1 MKRLNPEEGAMV
13 LNSDG
18 DNGITA
24 AGSATVLLAVPYDRS
39 SKFRR
44 AVFGTLGLLVL
55 AMLVCS
61 GIFVLHLLGLLCF
74 VIAAVFLFDSLF
86 TTQIIFA
93 ADRIVKQ
100 RWLFGEI
107 VVPVRRAVMT
117 RDQHFIRFCHGGT
130 VNRSE
135 RITIQLSMISARERD
150 AIGRVAAESYDIHL
164 AKAGKGAGESTSL
177 EGGATGRG
185 RKVSSMLLDEFGGTV
200 ATYRYAAWF
209 MLIFLA
215 IGIITIGVSDDFAG
229 VAPGLPAFWI
239 RLVFIGLTLAA
250 YPLLKRLNRAGDG
263 GDDGSS
269 LAEIAKL
276 PWNQRFKGLDNSA
289 TFSATLIASIAFLGF
304 LSLILFGNIIDLY
317 LFLIVAT
324 VYYLDFYPRL
334 SVWER
339 VSEGR
344 KEPSADSE
352 LTEPPL
358 ARRRSMQVSLVVM
371 GVLAMGSYGQSQNY
385 LYKSKKDCMD
395 DWGSEQSCQEPQ
407 AGSRYYRTGY
417 YYGPRYG
424 TMFRSGSNHSV
435 GVASVSRGGFG
446 SLASFHGSHG
456 G

>member
-1 MKRLNPEEGAMV
+1 MV
-13 LNSDG
+13 LHSDG
-18 DNGITA
+18 DNGTTSGAILTIPYNR
-24 AGSATVLLAVPYDRS
+24 GSKV
-39 SKFRR
+39 RR

-55 AMLVCS
+55 AMLVFS
-61 GIFVLHLLGLLCF
+61 GIFVLHLIGLFGF

-100 RWLFGEI
+100 RYLFGDI

-117 RDQHFIRFCHGGT
+117 RDQHFIRFCHGGA

-135 RITIQLSMISARERD
+135 RITIQLAMISRRERD

-164 AKAGKGAGESTSL
+164 AKTGKGAEEGATL

-185 RKVSSMLLDEFGGTV
+185 RKVSAMLLDEFGGTV
-200 ATYRYAAWF
+200 TTYRYAAWF
-209 MLIFLA
+209 MGIFLA
-215 IGIITIGVSDDFAG
+215 IGIIIIGVSDDFNGA
-229 VAPGLPAFWI
+229 APGLPAFWV

-263 GDDGSS
+263 GDDGAS

-289 TFSATLIASIAFLGF
+289 TVSATLIAAIAFLGF
-304 LSLILFGNIIDLY
+304 LSLILFGTIIDLY
-317 LFLIVAT
+317 LFLIAAT

-344 KEPSADSE
+344 KEPPAGGE

-371 GVLAMGSYGQSQNY
+371 GALAMGSYGQGSNY
-385 LYKSKKDCMD
+385 LYKSKKDCLD

-407 AGSRYYRTGY
+407 TGSRYYRTGY

-424 TMFRSGSNHSV
+424 TIFRSGSNRSI